1 MRPSKAK
8 INQQMNKSSLLFLVC
23 KQYLHAFFL
32 LKKIQ
37 SSKEHKIK
45 RENSPLYFITTS
57 LPSLEI
63 SAVIRMMSIPSDT
76 SASMERY
83 VTHISVCIGMYIYQH
98 TRVHIFAFIYLF
110 GPTVQLVRF

>member
-1 MRPSKAK
+1 
-8 INQQMNKSSLLFLVC
+8 MNKSSLLFLVC

-98 TRVHIFAFIYLF
+98 TQVHIFAFIYLF